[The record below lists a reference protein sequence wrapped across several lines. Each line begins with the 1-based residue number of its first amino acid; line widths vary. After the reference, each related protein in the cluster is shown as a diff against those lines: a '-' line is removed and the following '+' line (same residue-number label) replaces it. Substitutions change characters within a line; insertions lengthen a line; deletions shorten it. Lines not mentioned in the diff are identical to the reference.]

1 VTKTKRQTGLDN
13 VALKVEQWPIDRP
26 KPYARNARK
35 ISDAAISKVAASLS
49 EFGWRQPIV
58 VDEAG
63 VIIAGHTRLLAAK
76 KLGMTEVPV
85 HVAVGLTP
93 EQVKAYRLMDNRSH
107 EEAEWDLALL
117 APEIADLQALAVDL
131 SLTGFDEDE
140 ITRFLAD
147 AGATEGLTDPDAVPD
162 TPEAPVIVSGDL
174 WLLGRHRL
182 LCGDSTS
189 IDAVDRLM
197 GGDRCN
203 LCFTS
208 PPYNAGAYTLTGN
221 VKKQDKSSRYDGYSD
236 DLPEDEY
243 VDFLC
248 AFTSLALTQC
258 DVVAVN
264 IQQLANNKF
273 AVLRWVG
280 HFLENFIDRSV
291 WYKGHG
297 NPAMAPNVMASRFE
311 DIWLFSPDIR
321 PNRAIKTAAFRGTV
335 ENVVESVGASAEN
348 DFQSTHAATMP
359 SAVARYAIES
369 FSQAGHRV
377 FDPFGGTGT
386 TMVVSEK
393 CGRDARLLEMNPSY
407 CDVIVKRWQQFTG
420 LAATLDGDGRTF
432 DEIASERFL
441 IKLGAQ
447 AALKEEAELA
457 AQ

>member
-1 VTKTKRQTGLDN
+1 VTKTTRQKGLDN

-162 TPEAPVIVSGDL
+162 TPEAPVSVSGDL
-174 WLLGRHRL
+174 WLMGRHRL
-182 LCGDSTS
+182 LCGDSTVAT
-189 IDAVDRLM
+189 DVDRLLGGVKPHLMVTDPPYGVSYDPSWRDVAGMAGHGPKWKNKGTGLVSNDDKADWREAWALFPGSIAYVWHGGLHSSVVAESLTACKFTLRAQIIWAKQHFVFGRGDYHWQHEPCWYAVRGTGNWAGDRKQTTLWQIKNLNPM
-197 GGDRCN
+197 GGE
-203 LCFTS
+203 TS
-208 PPYNAGAYTLTGN
+208 EKASGHGTQKPVECMRRPIENNSSPGQAVYEPFCGSGTTIIAAEQTGR
-221 VKKQDKSSRYDGYSD
+221 S
-236 DLPEDEY
+236 
-243 VDFLC
+243 C
-248 AFTSLALTQC
+248 LALE
-258 DVVAVN
+258 
-264 IQQLANNKF
+264 L
-273 AVLRWVG
+273 
-280 HFLENFIDRSV
+280 S
-291 WYKGHG
+291 
-297 NPAMAPNVMASRFE
+297 PA
-311 DIWLFSPDIR
+311 
-321 PNRAIKTAAFRGTV
+321 
-335 ENVVESVGASAEN
+335 
-348 DFQSTHAATMP
+348 
-359 SAVARYAIES
+359 
-369 FSQAGHRV
+369 
-377 FDPFGGTGT
+377 
-386 TMVVSEK
+386 
-393 CGRDARLLEMNPSY
+393 Y
-407 CDVIVKRWQQFTG
+407 CDVIVNRWQDFTG
-420 LAATLDGDGRTF
+420 LKATLDGDGRTF

>member
-1 VTKTKRQTGLDN
+1 VTKTTRQKGLDN

-162 TPEAPVIVSGDL
+162 TPEVPVSVSGDL
-174 WLLGRHRL
+174 WLMGRHRL

-189 IDAVDRLM
+189 IDAVERLM
-197 GGDRCN
+197 GGEKADMV
-203 LCFTS
+203 FTD
-208 PPYNAGAYTLTGN
+208 PPYGMDYEGGRGKANFGRIANDAEAGTELREMLHGALSCA
-221 VKKQDKSSRYDGYSD
+221 VAAKKQ
-236 DLPEDEY
+236 
-243 VDFLC
+243 
-248 AFTSLALTQC
+248 
-258 DVVAVN
+258 
-264 IQQLANNKF
+264 
-273 AVLRWVG
+273 
-280 HFLENFIDRSV
+280 
-291 WYKGHG
+291 
-297 NPAMAPNVMASRFE
+297 
-311 DIWLFSPDIR
+311 
-321 PNRAIKTAAFRGTV
+321 
-335 ENVVESVGASAEN
+335 GASAYICFTWRTYD
-348 DFQSTHAATMP
+348 DFLAAMNGCGLEPKACIVWDKQRIGLSHGDYRPQHEFIFYVGGGSWYGDRAQSDVWDVSRDTNRDYVHPTQKPVELIMRALGNSSKAGD
-359 SAVARYAIES
+359 AVL
-369 FSQAGHRV
+369 
-377 FDPFGGTGT
+377 DLFGGSGSTIIACEKTG
-386 TMVVSEK
+386 
-393 CGRDARLLEMNPSY
+393 RNARLMELDPKY
-407 CDVIVKRWQQFTG
+407 CDVIVNRWQDFTG
-420 LAATLDGDGRTF
+420 QKATLDGDGRTF